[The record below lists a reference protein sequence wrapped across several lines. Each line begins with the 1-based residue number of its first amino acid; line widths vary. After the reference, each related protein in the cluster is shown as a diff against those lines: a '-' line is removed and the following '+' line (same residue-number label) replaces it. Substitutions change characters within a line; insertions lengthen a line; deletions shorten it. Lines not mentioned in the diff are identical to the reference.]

1 MLRITTES
9 MVEKAWSRIGNTEWD
24 QMAWFVKLA
33 NASDLVTL
41 SPEQQRIW
49 QEEFMAMLLR
59 NHEALTPPPQASKR
73 YPRSGGE
80 SATGIDWPSTTEMLA
95 VQEVVKR
102 QIDSLAD
109 GKETWIPEQGTFNVD
124 YSVKLM
130 ANPRYAEDTDKEP
143 RYLVYH
149 HEVASGSYPRTFL
162 LRLLRLLTSYS
173 DKNRQYIC
181 ADKIRRCL
189 KCKTVFLQVKRSSR
203 YCSAACYTVACMRR
217 LREERKC
224 KHDKKRS
231 KKTSKT
237 LLLPGKTNANRS
249 PAQPTRVP
257 PIHGDF
263 SKGKR

>member
-1 MLRITTES
+1 MLRITTEA
-9 MVEKAWSRIGNTEWD
+9 MVEKAWNRIGNTEWD

-33 NASDLVTL
+33 NASDFVSLC
-41 SPEQQRIW
+41 PEKQRAW
-49 QEEFMAMLLR
+49 QEEFMAILLR
-59 NHEALTPPPQASKR
+59 NQETLTKAPLASKR
-73 YPRSGGE
+73 NPPSGGE
-80 SATGIDWPSTTEMLA
+80 SATGIDWPSPTEMLA

-102 QIDSLAD
+102 QIDRLAD

-124 YSVKLM
+124 YSVKFM
-130 ANPRYAEDTDKEP
+130 ANPRYAENTDKEP

-149 HEVASGSYPRTFL
+149 HEIASGSYPRTFL
-162 LRLLRLLTSYS
+162 LRLLRLLTSNS
-173 DKNRQYIC
+173 DKNGQYTC

-217 LREERKC
+217 VREERKC
-224 KHDKKRS
+224 KYNNKRS
-231 KKTSKT
+231 KKTSKA
-237 LLLPGKTNANRS
+237 LLPPGKRNANRR
-249 PAQPTRVP
+249 PPQPTRVP